1 MKHLELQAFLHKHCR
16 IKLRSGKEVFG
27 VLWEDYVNNTLSLF
41 FASNIDHQRFLSTG
55 NYSDT
60 GLAPNRQQISFED
73 ILHVESLN

>member
-41 FASNIDHQRFLSTG
+41 FASNIDHQRLLSKR
-55 NYSDT
+55 NHAEP
-60 GLAPNRQQISFED
+60 GLAPNGQEISFED